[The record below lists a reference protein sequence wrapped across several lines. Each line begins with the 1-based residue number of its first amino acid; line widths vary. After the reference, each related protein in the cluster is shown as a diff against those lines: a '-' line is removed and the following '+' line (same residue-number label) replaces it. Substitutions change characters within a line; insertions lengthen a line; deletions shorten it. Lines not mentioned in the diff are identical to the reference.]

1 MITLFIEF
9 LTRYQCE
16 YINKDVMHRNVVT
29 NKTKKERN
37 EKIFI
42 SFRFAP
48 LFFLEKN

>member
-1 MITLFIEF
+1 MLLQIK
-9 LTRYQCE
+9 Q
-16 YINKDVMHRNVVT
+16 
-29 NKTKKERN
+29 KKERK